1 MTSRRTK
8 LLGLLAAICFVL
20 FAALETEGG
29 QRILRD
35 YFDIPF
41 DPDDLLHGT
50 GIGPAVVFFVPGLLL
65 AIGTAISK
73 AADNRHAHRR

>member
-8 LLGLLAAICFVL
+8 LLGFFSVICFVQ
-20 FAALETEGG
+20 FAILETEAG
-29 QRILRD
+29 QRILRN
-35 YFDIPF
+35 YFDLPF
-41 DPDDLLHGT
+41 DPEDLLHGS
-50 GIGPAVVFFVPGLLL
+50 GIGPAVMFFVPGLLL

>member
-1 MTSRRTK
+1 VTSRRTK
-8 LLGLLAAICFVL
+8 LLGIFAVICFVM
-20 FAALETEGG
+20 FAVLETEGG

-35 YFDIPF
+35 YFEIPF

-73 AADNRHAHRR
+73 TVDNRHAHRR